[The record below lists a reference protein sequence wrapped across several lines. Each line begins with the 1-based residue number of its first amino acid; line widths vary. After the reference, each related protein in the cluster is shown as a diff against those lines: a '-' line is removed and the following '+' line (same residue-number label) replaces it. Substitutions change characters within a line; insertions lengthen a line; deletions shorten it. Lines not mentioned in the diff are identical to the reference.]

1 MSGHANLPCHEH
13 VLFENAAARQAHLRT
28 DNIVLA
34 HHGCMAYL
42 HEAID
47 LGVALHASFADGRA
61 IDGGERLHLDVVL
74 DDRDAGLHDLVMR
87 TIGALGEAETIAT
100 DDGAVLQ
107 DNAVAD
113 AAKFAHH
120 GVRMGK
126 EIVANLGALVD
137 HGVGVYPR
145 TAADRGALPDYH
157 ERAYGRVP
165 PHPRANG
172 HGAAGVE

>member
-1 MSGHANLPCHEH
+1 
-13 VLFENAAARQAHLRT
+13 
-28 DNIVLA
+28 
-34 HHGCMAYL
+34 MAYL

-47 LGVALHASFADGRA
+47 LGAALHASFADGRA
-61 IDGGERLHLDVVL
+61 IDAGERLHLDIVL

-87 TIGALGEAETIAT
+87 TIGALGEAETVAT

-120 GVRMGK
+120 GVRVGK

-137 HGVGVYPR
+137 HGVRMYHLI
-145 TAADRGALPDYH
+145 AADRGPLADYR
-157 ERAYGRVP
+157 ERAYGRVLANLG
-165 PHPRANG
+165 ANG
-172 HGAAGVE
+172 HGGEGMDTGTPARRRVEKRPPTGAQ